1 MTIKEQLV
9 LTPYF
14 DDFIDYYKKAEILQD
29 NCVLG
34 DAAYTDVG
42 VNDDLMTQVY
52 IYDVVNRQFADINNV
67 VQDVWNGSNT
77 PKIAQALRKNG
88 DTYADILSEFS
99 AKRNVWT
106 RLEYMYAFLVHRITG
121 SAASYVE
128 DHGYRNS
135 VVAREFWKCDTIDQ
149 MIEVVRNYEQ
159 PMYTSKGCQIP
170 GFPKLTRTDLITS
183 SNTYTAP
190 GKMYLCEV
198 APDLLKQLEG
208 RLQYCEKNEL
218 KSPIRKIVDWMNG
231 FNAHKKFN
239 RFAFQYSLFVAD
251 LSDYYDCVDED
262 SKVYYGTAARYT
274 LDLLAEKKRGIKT
287 IDRHDAL
294 CELIQEATGAKPKWV
309 EHTLC
314 DYKKFIYNR
323 VPPGPM
329 YAHLSLKKVFG
340 NSRVTNHPEG
350 RQRWMLN
357 TPHWD
362 PSWK

>member
-1 MTIKEQLV
+1 MTNKLDLK
-9 LTPYF
+9 LTPFF
-14 DDFIDYYKKAEILQD
+14 DDFIAYYRKAEILQD
-29 NCVLG
+29 QCVLG
-34 DAAYTDVG
+34 NAAYTDVG
-42 VNDDLMTQVY
+42 VEDDLMTQVY

-88 DTYADILSEFS
+88 HTFAEVLSEFS

-135 VVAREFWKCDTIDQ
+135 VVVREFWKCDTIDQ
-149 MIEVVRNYEQ
+149 MVEVVRNYAP

-183 SNTYTAP
+183 TNAYTAP
-190 GKMYLCEV
+190 GKMYLCEC
-198 APDLLKQLEG
+198 APRLLRQLETLLTAKEATG
-208 RLQYCEKNEL
+208 KQAE
-218 KSPIRKIVDWMNG
+218 IRKIVDWMNG
-231 FNAHKKFN
+231 WNSSRKFN

-251 LSDYYDCVDED
+251 LSDYYDVVDGD

-287 IDRHDAL
+287 MDRHDAL

-323 VPPGPM
+323 IPAGPM
-329 YAHLSLKKVFG
+329 YEHLDRTKVFG
-340 NSRVTNHPEG
+340 NSCVTNHPEG

-357 TPHWD
+357 TEKGIW
-362 PSWK
+362 

>member
-1 MTIKEQLV
+1 MNNKFDLE

-14 DDFIDYYKKAEILQD
+14 DDFIAYYRKAEILQD
-29 NCVLG
+29 KCVLG

-42 VNDDLMTQVY
+42 VDDDLMTQVY

-67 VQDVWNGSNT
+67 VQDVWNGTKT
-77 PKIAQALRKNG
+77 PKVEQAIRKNG
-88 DTYADILSEFS
+88 DTFLNVLAEFS
-99 AKRNVWT
+99 EKRHVWT

-135 VVAREFWKCDTIDQ
+135 VVIREFWKCDTIDQ

-198 APDLLKQLEG
+198 APILLKNLEQ
-208 RLQYCEKNEL
+208 RLTALEADQRRV
-218 KSPIRKIVDWMNG
+218 PIRPIVDAMNQ
-231 FNAHKKFN
+231 FNSSRKFN

-251 LSDYYDCVDED
+251 LSDYYDVVDGD

-274 LDLLAEKKRGIKT
+274 LDLLAKKKRGMKT
-287 IDRHDAL
+287 LERHDAL

-323 VPPGPM
+323 IPDGPM
-329 YAHLSLKKVFG
+329 YEHLDRSKIFG
-340 NSRVTNHPEG
+340 NSCIAKHPEG
-350 RQRWMLN
+350 RQKWMLN
-357 TPHWD
+357 TDKWT
-362 PSWK
+362 W